1 MFSDTHKE
9 SFSRDGFV
17 VVEEFLTNGQVQ
29 EIRQHI
35 QQLLDDF
42 DPQKHPLTTFPT
54 TTDNKLLG
62 SQYFLD
68 SATRISYFLEP
79 DSVSQAKLTVE
90 PARAINKI
98 GHGLH
103 IQDPVFKQLTHGPD
117 VQEIADKLGFKDPR
131 VLQSMVICKQPR
143 IGGPVPMHQDST
155 FLFTNPPS
163 ACGFWIAL
171 EDCLVTNG
179 CLHVVPKSHRSHPIS
194 RRMVRCSAERQPA
207 AEEGVD
213 FIDIEPVFSL
223 YPLQGEKE
231 EQQQQQQESCPVE
244 VKAGSLVLLHG
255 QLLHMSP
262 PNLSDKSRWI
272 YTFHIIEGMHT
283 YDSLNWLQM
292 PADFPLTKL

>member
-1 MFSDTHKE
+1 MFTDTHKQA
-9 SFSRDGFV
+9 FSRDGFA
-17 VVEEFLTNGQVQ
+17 VVEDFLSKSQVLQ
-29 EIRQHI
+29 VRQRI

-42 DPQKHPLTTFPT
+42 DPQKHPLTTFPAA
-54 TTDNKLLG
+54 TDNKLHG

-79 DSVSQAKLTVE
+79 GSVSQGKLAVE
-90 PARAINKI
+90 PARAVNKI

-103 IQDPVFKQLTHGPD
+103 IQDPLFRQLTHGPD
-117 VQEIADKLGFKDPR
+117 VREIADKLGFKDPR

-143 IGGPVPMHQDST
+143 IGGSVPMHQDST

-171 EDCLVTNG
+171 EDCLVSNG
-179 CLHVVPKSHRSHPIS
+179 CLHVVPQSHRSHPIG
-194 RRMVRCSAERQPA
+194 RRMVRCPA
-207 AEEGVD
+207 AMQPHAQEGVD

-223 YPLQGEKE
+223 YPLEGEQEE
-231 EQQQQQQESCPVE
+231 EQAEKSCPVE
-244 VKAGSLVLLHG
+244 IKAGSLVLLHG

-262 PNLSDKSRWI
+262 PNLSDTSRWI

-292 PADFPLTKL
+292 PADYPLTKL